1 MYLVT
6 GGAGF
11 IGSHIVERLVEEGEG
26 VRVFDNFSTGKKENL
41 KTIKNRFEL
50 FEGDLL
56 DLSSL
61 KQAMNGVDIVIHQAA
76 LRSVPLS
83 VDNPLP
89 TNDVNITGT
98 LNVLVAA
105 SEARVK
111 RVVYASSSSVY
122 GDSPILPKQEDQPC
136 RPMSP
141 YAVSKLAAE
150 NYCVAFNKV
159 YGLDTVSLRYFN
171 VFGPRQDPESQY
183 AAVIPKF
190 ITRAM
195 RNEPLEVH
203 GDGLQSRD
211 FTYIDDVVNANLLA
225 AKAGQLDERVFNI
238 AQNRA
243 HTLLDLIA
251 VIEKH
256 LGKKTTIVY
265 ASARAGDVR
274 HTLADISRATRCLG
288 YAPKTNFDN
297 GIKATVKSLTRAL

>member
-1 MYLVT
+1 
-6 GGAGF
+6 
-11 IGSHIVERLVEEGEG
+11 
-26 VRVFDNFSTGKKENL
+26 
-41 KTIKNRFEL
+41 
-50 FEGDLL
+50 
-56 DLSSL
+56 
-61 KQAMNGVDIVIHQAA
+61 MNGVDIVIHQAA

-105 SEARVK
+105 REARVK

-122 GDSPILPKQEDQPC
+122 GDSPILPKQEDQAC

-243 HTLLDLIA
+243 HTLVDLIA

>member
-1 MYLVT
+1 
-6 GGAGF
+6 
-11 IGSHIVERLVEEGEG
+11 
-26 VRVFDNFSTGKKENL
+26 
-41 KTIKNRFEL
+41 
-50 FEGDLL
+50 
-56 DLSSL
+56 
-61 KQAMNGVDIVIHQAA
+61 MNGVDIVIHQAA

-98 LNVLVAA
+98 LNLLVAA
-105 SEARVK
+105 KDAGVR

-122 GDSPILPKQEDQPC
+122 GDSPLLPKEEDQPC

-141 YAVSKLAAE
+141 YAVSKLAGE

-190 ITRAM
+190 ITRAL

-211 FTYIDDVVNANLLA
+211 FTYIDDVVNANVLA
-225 AKAGQLDERVFNI
+225 AKARQVAERVFNI
-238 AQNRA
+238 AQNHA
-243 HTLLDLIA
+243 HTLIDLIA

-256 LGKKTTIVY
+256 LGKNATVVHTP
-265 ASARAGDVR
+265 ARAGDVR

-297 GIKATVKSLTRAL
+297 GLQATIKYLTRTF

>member
-1 MYLVT
+1 
-6 GGAGF
+6 
-11 IGSHIVERLVEEGEG
+11 
-26 VRVFDNFSTGKKENL
+26 
-41 KTIKNRFEL
+41 
-50 FEGDLL
+50 
-56 DLSSL
+56 
-61 KQAMNGVDIVIHQAA
+61 
-76 LRSVPLS
+76 

-98 LNVLVAA
+98 LNILVAA
-105 SEARVK
+105 NEARVK

-122 GDSPILPKQEDQPC
+122 GDSPLLPKQEDQPC

-141 YAVSKLAAE
+141 YAVSKLAGE

-238 AQNRA
+238 AQNHA

-265 ASARAGDVR
+265 GSARAGDVR
-274 HTLADISRATRCLG
+274 HTLADISRATQCLG
-288 YAPKTNFDN
+288 YVPKTNFDN
-297 GIKATVKSLTRAL
+297 GIKATVNALTGAF

>member
-1 MYLVT
+1 
-6 GGAGF
+6 
-11 IGSHIVERLVEEGEG
+11 
-26 VRVFDNFSTGKKENL
+26 
-41 KTIKNRFEL
+41 
-50 FEGDLL
+50 
-56 DLSSL
+56 
-61 KQAMNGVDIVIHQAA
+61 
-76 LRSVPLS
+76 
-83 VDNPLP
+83 
-89 TNDVNITGT
+89 
-98 LNVLVAA
+98 
-105 SEARVK
+105 
-111 RVVYASSSSVY
+111 
-122 GDSPILPKQEDQPC
+122 
-136 RPMSP
+136 MSP

-243 HTLLDLIA
+243 HTLVDLIA